1 MKEYISPKVRLIS
14 LDGETLLATSGENRV
29 GTIRGYNV
37 VSDNE
42 AYSNGRD
49 EDSRGIWDE

>member
-14 LDGETLLATSGENRV
+14 LDGETLLATSGENSV
-29 GTIRGYNV
+29 GTISGYNV
-37 VSDNE
+37 VSTNE